1 MKKEW
6 AGYAPVVLRVML
18 AIGFLYHGLPKF
30 GGAGHQQFEGG
41 LAAMGFPAPALLSW
55 VATIVEVGGGLLLI
69 AGAFTTVVGLVLILH
84 MLIAMF
90 KVHFAQGFNFMHVT
104 GMTPQGM
111 QFGMPGYEVNL
122 LYIAMLLALVLSGAG
137 KWSVDERRASRAGPQ
152 VTM

>member
-18 AIGFLYHGLPKF
+18 AIGYLYHGLPKF
-30 GGAGHQQFEGG
+30 GGAGHQQFLGG
-41 LAAMGFPAPALLSW
+41 LQAMGFPAPGLLSW
-55 VATIVEVGGGLLLI
+55 VGAIIEVGGGLLLL
-69 AGAFTTVVGLVLILH
+69 AGAFTTIVGLVLVLH

-90 KVHFAQGFNFMHVT
+90 KVHFAQGFNFIHVT

-122 LYIAMLLALVLSGAG
+122 LYIAMLLALVLGGAG
-137 KWSVDERRASRAGPQ
+137 KWSVDERRASRMGQGPI
-152 VTM
+152 

>member
-6 AGYAPVVLRVML
+6 AGVAPVVLRVML
-18 AIGFLYHGLPKF
+18 AVGFLYHGLPKF
-30 GGAGHQQFEGG
+30 GGAGHEQFQGN
-41 LAAMGFPAPALLSW
+41 LVAMGFPAPGLLSW
-55 VATIVEVGGGLLLI
+55 VGAFAEVGGALLLL
-69 AGAFTTVVGLVLILH
+69 AGAFTTITGLFLAVY

-122 LYIAMLLALVLSGAG
+122 LYIAMLLALALGGAG
-137 KWSVDERRASRAGPQ
+137 KWSVDERRASRLGQQP
-152 VTM
+152 M